1 MLNNAKKIFLLLILL
16 TQLKAIDLGNLGNM
30 VSGGAGGILGGITG
44 NGLSSLFDSFNNIS
58 GGAVGL
64 CYYNSNIRGKID
76 ICSQFNN
83 INNLQQNMCSILPD
97 IGNIGF
103 QKKTNYIG
111 ISGAGLQQFCNSN
124 VNNRLNNVIS
134 NLGIYDSQYRL
145 SDGIN
150 LPNGKN
156 IDDYF
161 SKVVNV
167 KNILV
172 SNKETYAKSVILN
185 SDQSEL
191 KALVDMG
198 KISNIQSLND
208 LDINSFQAPTSMSD
222 YFNQRDGLSASITND
237 LIISSPVNVSGV
249 LKQKLQNK
257 KGSEAEKI
265 ANQYIAEIN
274 EKIDVGTPKR
284 IGLAIDVAAQST
296 DLAIPTNDYVKYMKP
311 EVRPRLILKINNQ
324 IKREAMIQSKIVLA
338 DEIRKNLVSL
348 SGQKAV
354 IMNEKFDSSKAE
366 QEINNLIK

>member
-1 MLNNAKKIFLLLILL
+1 MLSKIRKILLLFLL
-16 TQLKAIDLGNLGNM
+16 TQLEAIDLGSLGGI
-30 VSGGAGGILGGITG
+30 VSGGSGGILGGITG
-44 NGLSSLFDSFNNIS
+44 NGLSSLFDAFNNIS

-64 CYYNSNIRGKID
+64 CYYNANIKNKID
-76 ICSQFNN
+76 VCSQFNA

-97 IGNIGF
+97 IGSIGF
-103 QKKTNYIG
+103 QKKTNYVG
-111 ISGAGLQQFCNSN
+111 ISGAGLEQFCNSN

-134 NLGIYDSQYRL
+134 NLGIYDAEYRL

-161 SKVVNV
+161 SNVVNV
-167 KNILV
+167 KNIIA
-172 SNKETYAKSVILN
+172 SNKETYARSILLN
-185 SDQSEL
+185 ADQSDL
-191 KALVDMG
+191 KALIDMG
-198 KISNIQSLND
+198 KVSNIQSLND
-208 LDINSFQAPTSMSD
+208 LDINSFKAPSSMSD

-237 LIISSPVNVSGV
+237 LIIASPANVSGV

-265 ANQYIAEIN
+265 ADQYVAEIN

-311 EVRPRLILKINNQ
+311 ELRPKLILKINNQ
-324 IKREAMIQSKIVLA
+324 IKREAMIESKIVLE